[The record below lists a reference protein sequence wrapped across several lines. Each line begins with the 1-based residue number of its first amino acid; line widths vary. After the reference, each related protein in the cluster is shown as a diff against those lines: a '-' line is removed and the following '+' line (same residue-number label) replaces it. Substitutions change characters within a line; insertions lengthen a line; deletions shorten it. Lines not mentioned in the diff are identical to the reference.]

1 MDTASL
7 ASALEV
13 VAPACGATL
22 SVDERVAVE
31 TSLAVLKSDNVFDKV
46 VFWGRISGVQNDY
59 LIAQG
64 YNLPYAMIEAT
75 SSPASSFYSTDG
87 TTWLKLDP
95 VDADIVLRCS
105 ALTKPFT
112 GDASTVSVVLERAA
126 PVSAEEVPP
135 TEAEDDG
142 EPAPEGFT
150 KANVTE
156 AQRLA
161 CSVAAIDFAAAVIP
175 KGAMIM
181 DANENVVVNR
191 SFTGLEGKDATSP
204 ASYCHFRPVADP
216 KTIVKLGDNASPSAD
231 IFETITDDIPSG
243 CWTFKMSGTG
253 AAVVL
258 NNLLWPGSV
267 AYSVLGSASYGYCYF
282 GTGLKNQDIAFML

>member
-1 MDTASL
+1 MDTATL

-31 TSLAVLKSDNVFDKV
+31 TSLALLKSDNVFDKV
-46 VFWGRISGVQNDY
+46 FFWGRISGIQNDY

-64 YNLPYAMIEAT
+64 YNLPYAMVEAT
-75 SSPASSFYSTDG
+75 SSPASCFYSTNG

-105 ALTKPFT
+105 AITKPFT
-112 GDASTVSVVLERAA
+112 GDASTVSAVLERASGEEA
-126 PVSAEEVPP
+126 PAE
-135 TEAEDDG
+135 TEDDG
-142 EPAPEGFT
+142 EPAPEGYT

-161 CSVAAIDFAAAVIP
+161 CSVAAIDFAAAVVP

-191 SFTGLEGKDATSP
+191 SFVGLEGKDAMSP
-204 ASYCHFRPVADP
+204 DSYCHFRPVADP

-243 CWTFKMSGTG
+243 CWTFKMSGSG
-253 AAVVL
+253 SAVVL

-267 AYSVLGSASYGYCYF
+267 AYSVLGSNSYGYCYF